1 MRENREETPVPLVL
15 ETPHSLRDLV
25 GRELTLTDWF
35 PITQERIEQFAEG
48 TEDRQWIHLDRE
60 RAERE
65 SPYGTTIAH
74 GFLTLSLLSRFM
86 KDVIQ
91 VRRGTGMT
99 VNYGLNRVRFPSPLR
114 AGSKIRAR
122 VSLLNIKEVP
132 GAYETLFS
140 VTIENEASEKPCC
153 VAESI
158 VRYYR

>member
-1 MRENREETPVPLVL
+1 LKEY
-15 ETPHSLRDLV
+15 V
-25 GRELTLTDWF
+25 GKEIGVSDWLT
-35 PITQERIEQFAEG
+35 ITQERIAQFAEA

-65 SPYGTTIAH
+65 SPYGTTIGH
-74 GFLTLSLLSRFM
+74 GFLTLSLISRFM

-91 VRRGTGMT
+91 VRGGTGMT

-122 VSLLNIKEVP
+122 VALLSVKEVP
-132 GAYETLFS
+132 GAYETSFS
-140 VTIENEASEKPCC
+140 VTIESEGSEKPCC